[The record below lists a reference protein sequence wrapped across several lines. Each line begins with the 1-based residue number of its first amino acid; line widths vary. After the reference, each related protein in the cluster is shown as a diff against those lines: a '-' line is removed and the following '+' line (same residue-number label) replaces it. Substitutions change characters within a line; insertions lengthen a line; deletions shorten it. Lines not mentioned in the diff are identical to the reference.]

1 FLEVGVSSYLENTV
15 YHVPETGWTL
25 VTPWIV
31 TSRNGLF
38 EATASGG
45 KGFHDRFITPES
57 GIYFIALNLH
67 MANTTAGFLK
77 ASLVI
82 NGEFEEANGFEVKDP
97 PSGLTG
103 NSGLSAGQSFSS
115 GPSSLI
121 VSGVVKLDKGDA
133 VTVYI
138 QSDTNDNEMVD
149 GLFCISVVSYDW
161 PGVTATLTE
170 SIIINSPG
178 WTKIAPWKTYGAS
191 GLFSFDNA
199 FFSANGVYRPHQEG
213 TYFVSC
219 NVIFNGG
226 GKGNLSAVIAIDDVV
241 DTGNGLYSLNEN
253 PKRVVTLNVAGS
265 IRLTKSQNV
274 SIYVKTT
281 VSSSWNVAKET
292 GFSVVLVGAD
302 SLSTT
307 GFFAVKQ
314 EEASQSSSCGEID
327 RWRAIQPVVDSFI
340 NNSAQFN
347 STSGRFKAKEDG
359 LYLTSANILIHHSG
373 LSRISMTIVLDG
385 PPSKIAATTFQ
396 PIPSNSPSGNFVST
410 LTLASTLRLVA
421 DQYLSIFIE
430 VQCQSVAPWKVLANS
445 SFSVVLVSRW
455 ESDYNAGFLA
465 NNIATEKDN
474 SGFNKINYWVQLF
487 SKKL

>member
-1 FLEVGVSSYLENTV
+1 MFYLNRGDCVELRIESTSGVHLTVLFGSSF
-15 YHVPETGWTL
+15 
-25 VTPWIV
+25 
-31 TSRNGLF
+31 SGLF
-38 EATASGG
+38 LG
-45 KGFHDRFITPES
+45 
-57 GIYFIALNLH
+57 
-67 MANTTAGFLK
+67 LK
-77 ASLVI
+77 RDVTQQSSASLLGQNQAGTKLGWNAVD
-82 NGEFEEANGFEVKDP
+82 NWDP

-103 NSGLSAGQSFSS
+103 NSGLSAVQSFSS

-121 VSGVVKLDKGDA
+121 VSGVVKLDKGDT

-138 QSDTNDNEMVD
+138 HSDANDIEMVD
-149 GLFCISVVSYDW
+149 GLFCIFVVSYDW
-161 PGVTATLTE
+161 PG
-170 SIIINSPG
+170 
-178 WTKIAPWKTYGAS
+178 WTKVAPWKTHSAS

-199 FFSANGVYRPHQEG
+199 LFSANGVYRPHQEG

-265 IRLTKSQNV
+265 VRLKKSQNV

-302 SLSTT
+302 SLSMT

-314 EEASQSSSCGEID
+314 EEASQSSSCGEIG
-327 RWRAIQPVVDSFI
+327 RWRAIQPVVDSFF
-340 NNSAQFN
+340 NTSAQFD
-347 STSGRFKAKEDG
+347 STLGRFKAKEDG

-385 PPSKIAATTFQ
+385 QPSKIAVTTFQ

-421 DQYLSIFIE
+421 DQYLSIFIR
-430 VQCQSVAPWKVLANS
+430 SVCSLE
-445 SFSVVLVSRW
+445 SVGKQQFFRCL
-455 ESDYNAGFLA
+455 GFPLG
-465 NNIATEKDN
+465 K
-474 SGFNKINYWVQLF
+474 
-487 SKKL
+487 